1 MGLYIPLPRVATEPY
16 PAPAVPGNWQLV
28 PGNWSLATGPWQLVP
43 GNWSLAT
50 GPWQLVPGNWSLA
63 TGPWQLATGNWQL
76 ATGNWQLATG
86 PGNWS
91 LATGNWQL
99 ATGNWQLATGNW
111 QLAAAVWTVGP
122 FRPSLVRGDSPRN
135 APLKPLLAQPVG
147 SIGAQSNG
155 DPSRRQRACAIPT
168 CRQSQRRR
176 CGRLCA
182 SPAPPFEFRVS
193 AVPDHWQLSTI
204 HCRNEFPARPFP
216 PQKWVAPSPN

>member
-86 PGNWS
+86 
-91 LATGNWQL
+91 NWQL
-99 ATGNWQLATGNW
+99 ATGRCRLDGRAVPALPCAGGLPPQRPPETSPC
-111 QLAAAVWTVGP
+111 AACRIYWSPVQRRPIASPTCVRDSNLPPKPTKTM
-122 FRPSLVRGDSPRN
+122 RPSVR
-135 APLKPLLAQPVG
+135 V
-147 SIGAQSNG
+147 
-155 DPSRRQRACAIPT
+155 
-168 CRQSQRRR
+168 
-176 CGRLCA
+176 A
-182 SPAPPFEFRVS
+182 SS
-193 AVPDHWQLSTI
+193 AV
-204 HCRNEFPARPFP
+204 R
-216 PQKWVAPSPN
+216 VPSFGSS